1 MTLEASLI
9 MPMVICVFVIIMSF
23 TYYLYGRCILSQ
35 DTYILAFRA
44 SIGRGEAGDNKASI
58 VASKT
63 DDKLGKKYFGTT
75 KPTIKTEVKG
85 KEVIVRGY
93 ANVRSRAMGRYF
105 LKPKT
110 GWDFMAAGRAK
121 DLDCIRH
128 IRKIKRY
135 KDIGTGLLD
144 RR

>member
-44 SIGRGEAGDNKASI
+44 SISKSEDGGDKAAA
-58 VASKT
+58 VASKV
-63 DDKLGKKYFGTT
+63 DNKLGKKYFGTT
-75 KPTIKTEVKG
+75 KPVIKTEVKG

-93 ANVRSRAMGRYF
+93 ANVRNKVMGRYF

-121 DLDCIRH
+121 DLDCMEH

-135 KDIGTGLLD
+135 KDLGTSLLD